1 MGYFVLKLIFR
12 IALKIFYRKIE
23 VKQSG
28 NLPVKGP
35 LLLVAN
41 HPNTFMD
48 PIVIASLLRQEVYF
62 IAKSTVFNTPFR
74 KWLLGKMNLIPV
86 YRKEDGVA
94 SSGAN
99 SATFEKCYDFL
110 QANGTL
116 LIFPEGN
123 SFNERRLRPIKTGAA
138 RIALGAATRSNFSQL
153 ITILPIGLNYS
164 EPTQFRTKV
173 LVNIASP
180 IIVNDLA
187 TIYQADNGHAVR
199 LLTEQIREALESEII
214 HTHSEEDDELVKQVE
229 AVYKSKLVTDHQISN
244 SVEEF
249 ELTRHLVA
257 SLEFFKTINPERVKQ
272 IQQKIRAYLAQ
283 LNQLRLNDQVFY
295 DAAGN
300 RHLGKWLF
308 TSGLFFLISLP
319 LYILGLITNY
329 LPYILPAKVATA
341 LTEEEEFMAP
351 ILMSTGIF
359 TFPLFYTLECYLIWY
374 VTQSWLV
381 VLLFLLLLPT
391 AGFFVLYYY
400 QKFKKVRNTL
410 KLQTLFFRDRKLI
423 SGLMQ
428 QRESLLAELEFAHQ
442 QYIQKIAP
450 V

>member
-1 MGYFVLKLIFR
+1 MGYFILKLIFR
-12 IALKIFYRKIE
+12 LALKIFYQKIE

-28 NLPVKGP
+28 SLPAKGP

-94 SSGAN
+94 TAGAN
-99 SATFEKCYDFL
+99 SAIFEKCYEFL

-123 SFNERRLRPIKTGAA
+123 SFNERRLRPLKTGAA
-138 RIALGAATRSNFSQL
+138 RIALGAAAQSNFAQTV
-153 ITILPIGLNYS
+153 TILPVGLNYS
-164 EPTQFRTKV
+164 EPTRFRSKV

-180 IIVNDLA
+180 IVVNDLA
-187 TIYQADNGHAVR
+187 AIYQQDSTRAVR
-199 LLTEQIREALESEII
+199 LLTEQIRAALESQII
-214 HTHSEEDDELVKQVE
+214 HTYSEEDDELVKQVE
-229 AVYKSKLVTDHQISN
+229 AVYKSKLVTDHQVNN

-257 SLEFFKTINPERVKQ
+257 SLEFFKNIHPERVKH
-272 IQQKIRAYLAQ
+272 IQQKLAAYLAQ

-308 TSGLFFLISLP
+308 TSGLFFLIGLP
-319 LYILGLITNY
+319 LYLFGLITNY
-329 LPYILPAKVATA
+329 LPYILPAKVAAA
-341 LTEEEEFMAP
+341 LTEEEEFTAP
-351 ILMSTGIF
+351 ILLSTGIF
-359 TFPLFYTLECYLIWY
+359 TFPLFYALECYLVWY
-374 VTQSWLV
+374 FTHAWFV
-381 VLLFLLLLPT
+381 VLLFLIMLPV

-400 QKFKKVRNTL
+400 QKFKKVRTTL

-442 QYIQKIAP
+442 QYIQKIES